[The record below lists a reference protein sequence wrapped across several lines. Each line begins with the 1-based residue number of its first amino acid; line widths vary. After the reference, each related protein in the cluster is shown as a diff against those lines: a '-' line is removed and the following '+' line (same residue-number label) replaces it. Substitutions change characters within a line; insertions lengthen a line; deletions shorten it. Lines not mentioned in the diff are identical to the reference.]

1 MRGMN
6 PLALLLGTFF
16 TGWLMLVVAWAIFR
30 KPDVPFFTVALRV
43 WAPGDY
49 LTERGVVLYAVGS
62 TVCLGSWLL
71 AFLVMTR

>member
-1 MRGMN
+1 MH
-6 PLALLLGTFF
+6 PLYLFLGAFF
-16 TGWLMLVVAWAIFR
+16 VGWLMLVVAWALFR
-30 KPDVPFFTVALRV
+30 KPDVPFFTAAWRV

-49 LTERGVVLYAVGS
+49 FTERGVVLYAVGS